1 MVEGGRVEEVAD
13 ARTGGGAEEGE
24 ADAEDAEGEEA
35 ADEGDDGRD
44 RAEEGAVGDVA
55 EVGFVDEDVGANNT
69 AEEADGTAR
78 EEEGGLDPPSSCRL
92 YWSSGGVLFNS
103 LYTK

>member
-44 RAEEGAVGDVA
+44 RAEEGAVGDVLRRW
-55 EVGFVDEDVGANNT
+55 G
-69 AEEADGTAR
+69 
-78 EEEGGLDPPSSCRL
+78 EGGEELNKNESPDKI
-92 YWSSGGVLFNS
+92 
-103 LYTK
+103 T